1 MNKKLLKQFGNPL
14 GWLYVILVVCLLV
27 IISNNSKTITGLE
40 RDLATTKQLGQQQVD
55 AMQLELAVRDDA
67 IMGMRDEV
75 DMLDSMLDRTTKES
89 KANYDA
95 YTELKGVSESLNE
108 DLDNAFILLSNT
120 EQELQDTKTLLD
132 VCMAQPTQ

>member
-27 IISNNSKTITGLE
+27 IIYNKTKTITGLE
-40 RDLATTKQLGQQQVD
+40 RDLATTKQLRQQQVD
-55 AMQLELAVRDDA
+55 AMQLELDVRDDA

-95 YTELKGVSESLNE
+95 YTELKGVSESLN
-108 DLDNAFILLSNT
+108 LS
-120 EQELQDTKTLLD
+120 LIHI
-132 VCMAQPTQ
+132 

>member
-1 MNKKLLKQFGNPL
+1 
-14 GWLYVILVVCLLV
+14 
-27 IISNNSKTITGLE
+27 
-40 RDLATTKQLGQQQVD
+40 
-55 AMQLELAVRDDA
+55 
-67 IMGMRDEV
+67 
-75 DMLDSMLDRTTKES
+75 MLDSMLDRTTKES

-120 EQELQDTKTLLD
+120 KQELQDTKTLLD

>member
-1 MNKKLLKQFGNPL
+1 
-14 GWLYVILVVCLLV
+14 
-27 IISNNSKTITGLE
+27 
-40 RDLATTKQLGQQQVD
+40 
-55 AMQLELAVRDDA
+55 MQLELAVRDDA

-120 EQELQDTKTLLD
+120 KQELQDTKTLLD